1 MIKTKWKMIYLVF
14 AVVLFI
20 VILIPL
26 FQNVS
31 LPSMVLF
38 FSSTPKPF
46 TGAYMP
52 IVFMSMLEWAL
63 VVLYLQS
70 LLSESKKQ
78 DVTKFD
84 LSN

>member
-1 MIKTKWKMIYLVF
+1 MIKTKWKMSYLVF
-14 AVVLFI
+14 AMVLFV

-26 FQNVS
+26 FQNVATA
-31 LPSMVLF
+31 PMVLF
-38 FSSTPKPF
+38 FSSTPRLF

-63 VVLYLQS
+63 IVLYLQS

-84 LSN
+84 LSK

>member
-1 MIKTKWKMIYLVF
+1 MIKTKWKMTYLVF
-14 AVVLFI
+14 AIILFI
-20 VILIPL
+20 ILLIPM

-31 LPSMVLF
+31 TWAMILF
-38 FSSTPKPF
+38 FGSTPKPF
-46 TGAYMP
+46 TWAYMP
-52 IVFMSMLEWAL
+52 IIVMSMIEWAL

>member
-1 MIKTKWKMIYLVF
+1 MSYLVF
-14 AVVLFI
+14 AMVLFVI
-20 VILIPL
+20 ILIPL
-26 FQNVS
+26 FQNVATS
-31 LPSMVLF
+31 PMVLF
-38 FSSTPKPF
+38 FGSTPRPF

-52 IVFMSMLEWAL
+52 IVFMSMIEWVL
-63 VVLYLQS
+63 IVLYLQS